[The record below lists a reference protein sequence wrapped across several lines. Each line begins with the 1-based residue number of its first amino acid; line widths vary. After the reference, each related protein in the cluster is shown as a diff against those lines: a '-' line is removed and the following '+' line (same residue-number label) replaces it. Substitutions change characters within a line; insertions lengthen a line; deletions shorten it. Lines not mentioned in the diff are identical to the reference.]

1 MFLIIVKFA
10 LSLLSVI
17 CAFIVSTTFSTVLWS
32 ITTVLWS
39 IAALLWFINGI
50 LEVIYYRRRENNV
63 I

>member
-1 MFLIIVKFA
+1 MLLIIVKFA

-32 ITTVLWS
+32 IT
-39 IAALLWFINGI
+39 ALLWFINGI
-50 LEVIYYRRRENNV
+50 LEVIYYHRRKNNV